1 VEGSA
6 FGHEQSP
13 LYEDIILLLSDHLA
27 VPTVS
32 LIVWS
37 TDGIAGVLTL
47 EGLGTLWTPGMMESD
62 LQAFDRSQGLHCA
75 MFHSCIL

>member
-1 VEGSA
+1 V
-6 FGHEQSP
+6 P
-13 LYEDIILLLSDHLA
+13 LVMSKALSMKTLSCCYLITLPCQQFPA
-27 VPTVS
+27 
-32 LIVWS
+32 IVWI

-62 LQAFDRSQGLHCA
+62 LQAFDRSQGLHYA